1 MFGGVNGGTRISGA
15 TFGVGGVDSGTK
27 IATVRASHSSYNPA

>member
-27 IATVRASHSSYNPA
+27 IATVLASHSRECPV